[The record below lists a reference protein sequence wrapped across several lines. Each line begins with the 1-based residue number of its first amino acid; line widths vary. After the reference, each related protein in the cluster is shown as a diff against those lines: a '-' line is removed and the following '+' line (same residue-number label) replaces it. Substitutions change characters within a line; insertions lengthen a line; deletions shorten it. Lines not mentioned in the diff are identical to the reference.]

1 MLGAGRDAG
10 AGRRAGRG
18 GRREGCGVRRARG
31 AGGGGRSADAFYPFC
46 KVGKKETYMCAPF
59 SFTSSRT
66 PLARRAACGVRWVL
80 STPYGLIKE
89 GGHSHT
95 TTVYCVMFKAA
106 CTVNGI
112 SLYYLLYLV
121 I

>member
-1 MLGAGRDAG
+1 
-10 AGRRAGRG
+10 
-18 GRREGCGVRRARG
+18 
-31 AGGGGRSADAFYPFC
+31 
-46 KVGKKETYMCAPF
+46 MCAILFHILKNP
-59 SFTSSRT
+59 
-66 PLARRAACGVRWVL
+66 PRAASGVCGVRWAL